1 MAKEYQNQRAQN
13 FKKANPNYKQYQQNS
28 NASVKKFK
36 GKKPKLTNEL
46 ILDKMNYTFSRD
58 AEWFKKTMQK
68 IESVKNEL
76 ETKFYNEEKKAQKFD
91 FLNKLK
97 AKLKDYKD
105 ALQYAEKYKKIR
117 FFERR
122 KLERMLTKINKEIVK
137 SQQNSEVN
145 EDQIKELVSKKEK
158 IIKDINYVKFYPKT
172 YKYYSL
178 FPNNDKDNPKTLE
191 KIQKMRKK
199 IEFFVNLN
207 LTFS

>member
-1 MAKEYQNQRAQN
+1 MAKEYQIQRAQN
-13 FKKANPNYKQYQQNS
+13 FKKSNPNYKQYQQNS
-28 NASVKKFK
+28 NGSGKRFK
-36 GKKPKLTNEL
+36 GKKPKLTNEF

-97 AKLKDYKD
+97 TKLKDYKD

-122 KLERMLTKINKEIVK
+122 KLERMLTKIIKEIVK
-137 SQQNSEVN
+137 CQQNSENN
-145 EDQIKELVSKKEK
+145 EEQIKELISKKEK

-191 KIQKMRKK
+191 RIQKMRKK

-207 LTFS
+207 VTFS

>member
-1 MAKEYQNQRAQN
+1 MAKEYQIQRAQK
-13 FKKANPNYKQYQQNS
+13 FKKANPNYKQYKQNS
-28 NASVKKFK
+28 YK
-36 GKKPKLTNEL
+36 GKKPKLTNEI
-46 ILDKMNYTFSRD
+46 ILDKINYTFSRD

-76 ETKFYNEEKKAQKFD
+76 DTKFYNEEKKSQKFD

-122 KLERMLTKINKEIVK
+122 KLERMLIKINKEI
-137 SQQNSEVN
+137 SNVN
-145 EDQIKELVSKKEK
+145 NDEEKLKELTTKKEK
-158 IIKDINYVKFYPKT
+158 IQQDINYVKFYPKT

-178 FPNNDKDNPKTLE
+178 LPNNDKDNPKTLE
-191 KIQKMRKK
+191 KIEKMRKK
-199 IEFFVNLN
+199 IKFFVIIFV
-207 LTFS
+207 TS